1 MKTNI
6 KLNQFFSIKSA
17 GILLTLALL
26 FPLSVPS
33 CNDEKFLEEKAYDR
47 LLTSNA
53 FSSIQGITQGI
64 AGMYQ
69 YVRNSWYWGEENQD
83 PEAIWLGGLG
93 TDIAFFGED
102 PAQGRWLTNYPTYV
116 VPANCPSGSQGGSAT
131 TIDYF
136 WERPFRQIQRS
147 NYVIQACNDLPPEKW
162 QRDGQ
167 KEAYIAE
174 AKFFR
179 AWAYRHLV
187 SFFGAVPVIEEA
199 TSAPRTDY
207 QRDPVE
213 VAYALMEADLLAG
226 TTALPKRG
234 QEENVGR
241 VTQGAAWQLLCEVY
255 LAEHKYQD
263 AVTAANHVLND
274 YGYALMT
281 SRFGSQ
287 NSVWKTGDVYFDL
300 FARGNQTLATNT
312 EAIWVF
318 QMKNGT
324 SDGNANHR
332 GGRCWGPAYHR
343 LPDVNPRVGK
353 NAAGDY
359 TVLMDKPFNFQNG
372 TTDNLYTDTLGRGV
386 SWIRPTN
393 LTTYIIWKDNWNNDI
408 RNAKHNILRDYFYY
422 NPGTPY
428 HKKKIDF
435 KNYDYNARYTAVDKV
450 TGALG
455 ALDAA
460 GKATRMRNDTCQ
472 YIFPFF
478 LKKFDPCNVQTSI
491 PTAGNGDS
499 FKDIYVMRLAET
511 YLSRAEAYIGL
522 NDLPKAVDD
531 INVIRR
537 RSGAKEVTVAGL
549 GGTKEK
555 VLDYLLDERARE
567 LYGEE
572 CRHFVLRRTGTLLDR
587 VRRYNNNPV
596 RPAGSGQNIMKKHL
610 LWPIPQSEIDLNQ
623 KVKWEQNPGY
633 KPDDPDYNVF

>member
-6 KLNQFFSIKSA
+6 KINTFFSIKSVT
-17 GILLTLALL
+17 ILLALTLLL
-26 FPLSVPS
+26 PMSLPS
-33 CNDEKFLEEKAYDR
+33 CNDEKFLEEEVYAMF
-47 LLTSNA
+47 LTNNA
-53 FSSIQGITQGI
+53 FGTLAGLQQGV

-83 PEAIWLGGLG
+83 PIGIWLGGLG
-93 TDIAFFGED
+93 TDICFFGED
-102 PAQGRWLTNYPTYV
+102 PSQGRWLTNYPTYI
-116 VPANCPSGSQGGSAT
+116 VPANCPSGGQGGSTT
-131 TIDYF
+131 TIHYF
-136 WERPFRQIQRS
+136 WDRPFRQIQRS
-147 NYVIQACNDLPPEKW
+147 NYVIQACEDLAPEKW
-162 QRDGQ
+162 KKDGQ
-167 KEAYIAE
+167 KESYIAE

-187 SFFGAVPVIEEA
+187 SFFGEVPVIDEP
-199 TSAPRTDY
+199 TTGPRTDY
-207 QRDPVE
+207 PRDPVN

-234 QEENVGR
+234 QEENPGR
-241 VTQGAAWQLLCEVY
+241 LTQGAAWQLLCEVY
-255 LAEHKYQD
+255 LAQGKYTE

-274 YGYALMT
+274 YGYALMMT
-281 SRFGSQ
+281 RFGSQ
-287 NSVWKTGDVYFDL
+287 KSVWGTGDVYFDL
-300 FARGNQTLATNT
+300 FARGNQNNT

-318 QMKNGT
+318 YMKSGT

-353 NAAGDY
+353 NAAGDFAIL
-359 TVLMDKPFNFQNG
+359 TDKPYNFQNG

-393 LTTYIIWKDNWNNDI
+393 LTTYYIWEGNWKNDV
-408 RNAKHNILRDYFYY
+408 RNSKHNILRDYYY
-422 NPGTPY
+422 YSPGTPN
-428 HKKKIDF
+428 HGKKIDF
-435 KNYDYNARYTAVDKV
+435 KNYDYNRRYTSVDKA
-450 TGALG
+450 TGADG
-455 ALDAA
+455 TLDKT
-460 GKATRMRNDTCQ
+460 GKEARMRNDTCQ

-478 LKKFDPCNVQTSI
+478 LKKFDPCNVQTNAV
-491 PTAGNGDS
+491 TAGNGDS

-511 YLSRAEAYIGL
+511 YLSRAEAYIGMGKL
-522 NDLPKAVDD
+522 EEAVAD
-531 INVIRR
+531 INVIRK
-537 RSGAKEVTVAGL
+537 RSNAKEVTLAEI

-555 VLDYLLDERARE
+555 VLDFLLDERARE

-572 CRHFVLRRTGTLLDR
+572 CRHIVLRRTGTLLDR

-623 KVKWEQNPGY
+623 KDKWTQNPGY
-633 KPDDPDYNVF
+633 DPSHPDYNKI